1 MADKTPI
8 QLEDLPLWLKPDQV
22 AAHLQ
27 VSQQTIHNM
36 CKADQLPHRWL
47 EGVGIRISRNEL
59 EEETSCLD
67 ATRSRTTRS
76 EPTKTVAF
84 PVSSTQQ

>member
-8 QLEDLPLWLKPDQV
+8 QLEDLPIWLKPDQV

-27 VSQQTIHNM
+27 VSQQTIYNM
-36 CKADQLPHRWL
+36 CQADQLPHRWL
-47 EGVGIRISRNEL
+47 GGRIQISRNAL

-84 PVSSTQQ
+84 PASSTQQ

>member
-27 VSQQTIHNM
+27 VSQQTIYNM

-47 EGVGIRISRNEL
+47 GGRIRISRSAL

-76 EPTKTVAF
+76 EPTKTVVF